1 MMLSQRGNY
10 MQILI
15 CDDEPV
21 LADRVE
27 HWLEEFPERTT
38 AMYIQKH
45 YTGQTVMASNMKYDI
60 AFLDIELGSTTGLE
74 VAQWLQQQNPEV
86 LLIFI
91 SSHIEYVPETFK
103 VAAFQFLIKPIQKEE
118 LHQEFKRALTK
129 YRQYHDIFT
138 VEGRKGMEDI
148 LIGDILFIEV
158 QMKKLYINTAQTTY
172 SFRGSLEDM
181 EARLGNYLFVRCHH
195 SYLVNLRYIQKM
207 DNTMIYLTKAT
218 SEGKKEIPVSRKRR
232 SETEFR
238 WKKYLA
244 GVE

>member
-1 MMLSQRGNY
+1 

-27 HWLEEFPERTT
+27 RWLEEFPERTT
-38 AMYIQKH
+38 AMFINKY
-45 YTGQTVMASNMKYDI
+45 YSGLAVMESKMKYDI
-60 AFLDIELGSTTGLE
+60 AFLDIELGNTTGLA

-91 SSHIEYVPETFK
+91 SSHVEYVPETFK
-103 VAAFQFLIKPIQKEE
+103 VAAFQFLIKPVKKEE
-118 LHQEFKRALTK
+118 LHEEFKRALRK
-129 YRQYHDIFT
+129 YRQYHDTFT

-148 LIGDILFIEV
+148 LIGDILFVEV
-158 QMKKLYINTAQTTY
+158 QMKKVYIHTARMTY

-181 EARLGNYLFVRCHH
+181 EARLGNYLFVRCHP

-207 DNTMIYLTKAT
+207 DNTLIYLTQAT
-218 SEGKKEIPVSRKRR
+218 DEGKKEIPVSRKRR
-232 SETEFR
+232 TETEFR